1 MEEDIKQREESID
14 ISIGS
19 KIRALRKVRS
29 ISLQQMA
36 KDLGMSYSYLSGLEN
51 DKYSVSI
58 TNLQKIASYF
68 KVNLVSFLT
77 PNGPVPRVF
86 RKKDLY
92 SNANTYDNIA
102 YKVITPESYTHL
114 QVSYA
119 YLPPNEPSERNIH
132 KHGEGQEMV
141 LVLDGCVCVM
151 VEAEKFKIEQGDCI
165 IFDSDA
171 EHLIYTEEQP
181 ATLVIV
187 SSPPYGQQILPEK
200 KKP

>member
-1 MEEDIKQREESID
+1 
-14 ISIGS
+14 
-19 KIRALRKVRS
+19 
-29 ISLQQMA
+29 
-36 KDLGMSYSYLSGLEN
+36 
-51 DKYSVSI
+51 
-58 TNLQKIASYF
+58 
-68 KVNLVSFLT
+68 
-77 PNGPVPRVF
+77 
-86 RKKDLY
+86 
-92 SNANTYDNIA
+92 
-102 YKVITPESYTHL
+102 
-114 QVSYA
+114 
-119 YLPPNEPSERNIH
+119 
-132 KHGEGQEMV
+132 MV

>member
-1 MEEDIKQREESID
+1 MEEDIKQKEESID

-102 YKVITPESYTHL
+102 YKVITPEGYTHL